1 MGVDKIIKLVG
12 VLVAVVAGLMG
23 GADGVAGA
31 FTYSGTLVALLG
43 LAGGWFIAADDRM
56 RFLVATAALVFVAAG
71 ALGTPEAGGDMVIPV
86 IGDYI
91 SAALGG
97 IAALFS
103 AAAVTVIVM
112 GTVDAVKP

>member
-23 GADGVAGA
+23 GFA
-31 FTYSGTLVALLG
+31 YSATLVAILG

-56 RFLVATAALVFVAAG
+56 RFLVATLAIAAVAG
-71 ALGTPEAGGDMVIPV
+71 ALGTPDGGTAMVIPV
-86 IGDYI
+86 VGDFIGD
-91 SAALGG
+91 ALGG
-97 IAALFS
+97 VAALFS

-112 GTVDAVKP
+112 GIVDAVKP